1 MRKKTRRATGSIV
14 ASPVLVG
21 AVTVLIILVAV
32 FLAYNA
38 NNGLPFV
45 PTYDVWAQLPGG
57 ANLVKSNEV
66 RVGGFRVGVVDKIVP
81 EYDPALHKTIAKVHL
96 KLDKSIEPLA
106 KNSTLIVR
114 QRSALGLK
122 YVQITPGNAK
132 ATYRAGDTIPL
143 KFAGQPVEFD
153 DLFNTFDPK
162 TRQASQQSLIGYGDA
177 LAGRGQ
183 SINLAIEALN
193 PFLQHLTP
201 VMKNLSDPSTQL
213 SEFFKE
219 IGKASAEVAPV
230 ARVQAALFTQHGGH
244 LPRHRSQP
252 DQPPAGDREGAA
264 DARHGDL
271 ELQDPAAVPG

>member
-1 MRKKTRRATGSIV
+1 M
-14 ASPVLVG
+14 
-21 AVTVLIILVAV
+21 
-32 FLAYNA
+32 
-38 NNGLPFV
+38 
-45 PTYDVWAQLPGG
+45 
-57 ANLVKSNEV
+57 
-66 RVGGFRVGVVDKIVP
+66 
-81 EYDPALHKTIAKVHL
+81 
-96 KLDKSIEPLA
+96 
-106 KNSTLIVR
+106 R

-122 YVQITPGNAK
+122 YIQITPGYAK

-230 ARVQAALFTQHGGH
+230 ARVQAALFTNMADTFA
-244 LPRHRSQP
+244 RDRSQP
-252 DQPPAGDREGAA
+252 GQPPAGDREGAA
-264 DARHGDL
+264 HARHGDL
-271 ELQDPAAVPG
+271 ELQDPAAVPGRLRRPLAAPAARWPPRCRSTLPTLNGALEAGRRCCRRPWT